1 MRAEAVAP
9 APGTGAPEATQP
21 HVPLI
26 DDAAGWAA
34 GGAPETKPLLTRAQ
48 PLGRTGA
55 ARIATRAAAVVVLLV
70 ALVALVLLLSAVL

>member
-1 MRAEAVAP
+1 M
-9 APGTGAPEATQP
+9 
-21 HVPLI
+21 PLI

-34 GGAPETKPLLTRAQ
+34 GGPETKPLLTRAQ